1 MSGLEHTGLTE
12 GSITYRTK
20 QKDGKLQTKG
30 LTDTMEM
37 NQKDYRG
44 QGPEDMSYVAYFSSE
59 IKQFWN
65 RVRMFEECKVW
76 EPAKLGSQCHWET
89 QPANFL
95 LQEEIAKCPSNH
107 KVPAESQTGVKA
119 STRPRSSHSFCG
131 CNVNSGHGQ
140 MMDVETSYSEFIS
153 CDRTGRRNAVP
164 DIKDEAASVGAGE
177 LTKDMSEMSLKP
189 PEGEGPSETPPP
201 EADGPRSEEAQAAE
215 NTS

>member
-1 MSGLEHTGLTE
+1 MRPLK
-12 GSITYRTK
+12 RTSRFVK
-20 QKDGKLQTKG
+20 Q
-30 LTDTMEM
+30 
-37 NQKDYRG
+37 R
-44 QGPEDMSYVAYFSSE
+44 
-59 IKQFWN
+59 W
-65 RVRMFEECKVW
+65 
-76 EPAKLGSQCHWET
+76 
-89 QPANFL
+89 
-95 LQEEIAKCPSNH
+95 
-107 KVPAESQTGVKA
+107 
-119 STRPRSSHSFCG
+119 